1 MFGQGDSESEEDSED
16 LTEYERYAR
25 YWGWYITM
33 DSLSNN
39 SRKDWDYFFIMPIK
53 ELLNTLSFYKNKQQ
67 IERAQLEKLN
77 GIKA

>member
-1 MFGQGDSESEEDSED
+1 
-16 LTEYERYAR
+16 
-25 YWGWYITM
+25 M